1 MRRLLGTLLV
11 LALIGIAANDI
22 VRVARASSHL
32 RGVTYDLALSAAE
45 DAVSMPRDKVAS
57 QLYKDAEAQ
66 GVTLYAYDQTD
77 SVVRVF
83 ASQEVTSTIV
93 AGPVYNLMLGA
104 PLKEAISTPL
114 TIQDRR
120 NAGIAR

>member
-45 DAVSMPRDKVAS
+45 DAANLPRDKVAS

-77 SVVRVF
+77 NVVRVF
-83 ASQEVTSTIV
+83 ASQEVTDTIV